1 MVKTKI
7 DINKLSKDA
16 VAEGNECMA
25 YNLKKATRAVQNLF
39 DNAYKSLGLEGT
51 QYTVLAHIFVAGP
64 ITLSKLANMM
74 SVDRTTLGRNL
85 KPLEKK
91 GLIDIKTGD
100 DRRAKLINLTDSGR
114 EVLAQAQPI
123 WKETHEQIK
132 NLLGVENWSSIVT
145 NLKGLTSKLNER

>member
-7 DINKLSKDA
+7 NMNKLSKDA
-16 VAEGNECMA
+16 VVEGSECMA

-39 DNAYKSLGLEGT
+39 DSAYKSIGLEGT
-51 QYTVLAHIFVAGP
+51 QYTVLAHIYVAEP
-64 ITLSKLANMM
+64 ITLSKLADMM

-91 GLIDIKTGD
+91 GLIDIKIGD
-100 DRRAKLINLTDSGR
+100 DRRAKLINITDHGR
-114 EVLAQAQPI
+114 EVLSQAQPI

-132 NLLGVENWSSIVT
+132 DLLGVENWSSIVS
-145 NLKGLTSKLNER
+145 NLKELTAKLNKR